1 MILNLPNEIWMII
14 FQFLSFKDFF
24 NFKFLSRR
32 SNEIFFF
39 GKEKLFFLINNA
51 KKIFNVD
58 NYDRKFQSLFIEEL
72 PNELKGNFKFS
83 KNLFLKYSLRELA
96 NEMCISNVL
105 FHLFYCR
112 RSVFSKNDCLKC
124 SRIFLKKDFEL
135 RFSFIEEINLNFF
148 LDDFNEDNF
157 VFNVFWNN
165 EQQKK
170 VINSDIGRCLNSVIV
185 QKHEKFL
192 FLILEI
198 QFAIFCNFF
207 YTISKT
213 FLKERNERI
222 FFLKKSFEYVEGF
235 IIIFLKN
242 VKLNEINEMFEEVNF
257 DQFHY
262 LKVINKKYKEEFKER
277 YED

>member
-1 MILNLPNEIWMII
+1 M
-14 FQFLSFKDFF
+14 
-24 NFKFLSRR
+24 
-32 SNEIFFF
+32 
-39 GKEKLFFLINNA
+39 
-51 KKIFNVD
+51 
-58 NYDRKFQSLFIEEL
+58 
-72 PNELKGNFKFS
+72 
-83 KNLFLKYSLRELA
+83 
-96 NEMCISNVL
+96 
-105 FHLFYCR
+105 
-112 RSVFSKNDCLKC
+112 
-124 SRIFLKKDFEL
+124 
-135 RFSFIEEINLNFF
+135 
-148 LDDFNEDNF
+148 
-157 VFNVFWNN
+157 
-165 EQQKK
+165 
-170 VINSDIGRCLNSVIV
+170 NSVIV